1 MRRMKGAAIAVTA
14 GLLAAACSSSSHKSS
29 EATPS
34 AGPSSSAP
42 SASAPAT
49 TTPAASS
56 APASAQ
62 ASAPASSAPAASA
75 PAGSIAPAAWKQGGT
90 VTISN
95 EQGQTWPCQF
105 NPFNPAVDSESL
117 GFVYEPLIFVDL
129 LNNSAE
135 TPMLATGYQ
144 WSADKKSIVFT
155 IRDGVQWSDGQ
166 PFSAA
171 DVAFTFNLMKTVPAL
186 DLYSLWSAAGLQ
198 SVTASGNQVTMTFSS
213 VATTYFFNFADQVGI
228 VPQHIFSAGDAA
240 AHPDTWPD
248 VAPIG
253 TGPFTVSPCTAN
265 NIQYVANPHYWM
277 PGRPYIQKVE
287 YPAYL
292 DNNPANLDL
301 ASGKAQWGSQFIPN
315 IKQAYLSKSK
325 DNNTW
330 SPPVTN
336 VEIFPNLDP
345 SHKATSTLAVRQAI
359 AAALDRTQI
368 ATIGEGGQQPA
379 ANQTGV
385 VVPTFQK
392 YFDSAALTA
401 SGYDKPNVA
410 KATQLMASAGYS
422 TSKPLKLSIITITGY
437 TDWDASLAVI
447 KQELKPI
454 GIDLTVNDEAQQT
467 YDAAL
472 YNGNFDLAYYGEA
485 GGPSPYYEM
494 RQILDSAN
502 TAPVGKQANSNYERY
517 KNPAVDAL
525 FAQYPTADDAGQ
537 VAIIKQIEAAM
548 IKDVPIIPTTESVDW
563 FQYNT
568 SDLQGWPTPAN
579 PYTQPAAFNV
589 PDAEQLL
596 LHLYSKAAQ

>member
-14 GLLAAACSSSSHKSS
+14 GLLAAACGSSGHKAATVST
-29 EATPS
+29 ATPVAS
-34 AGPSSSAP
+34 ASSSAP
-42 SASAPAT
+42 VT
-49 TTPAASS
+49 T
-56 APASAQ
+56 
-62 ASAPASSAPAASA
+62 SAPASSAPASVA
-75 PAGSIAPAAWKQGGT
+75 PASSAAPTYKQGGT

-95 EQGQTWPCQF
+95 EQGQTWTCQF
-105 NPFNPAVDSESL
+105 NPFNPAVNLEAL
-117 GFVYEPLIFVDL
+117 GYVYEPLIFVDL

-155 IRDGVQWSDGQ
+155 
-166 PFSAA
+166 
-171 DVAFTFNLMKTVPAL
+171 FNLMKTVPAL
-186 DLYSLWSAAGLQ
+186 DLYALWTDAGLQ
-198 SVTASGNQVTMTFSS
+198 SVTASGNQVTMTFAQ

-228 VPQHIFSAGDAA
+228 VPEHIFSTGDAA
-240 AHPDTWPD
+240 AHPDTWADPNP
-248 VAPIG
+248 VA
-253 TGPFTVSPCTAN
+253 TGPFTVSPCTPN
-265 NIQYVANPHYWM
+265 NIQMVANPTYWAK
-277 PGRPYIQKVE
+277 GEPYIQKVE

-359 AAALDRTQI
+359 AAAID
-368 ATIGEGGQQPA
+368 EGGQQPA

-410 KATQLMASAGYS
+410 KAIQLMASAGYS

-454 GIDLTVNDEAQQT
+454 GINLTVDDLAQQT
-467 YDAAL
+467 YDDEL
-472 YNGNFDLAYYGEA
+472 FNGNFDLAYYGEA
-485 GGPSPYYEM
+485 GGPSPFYEL
-494 RQILDSAN
+494 RQILSSAN
-502 TAPVGKQANSNYERY
+502 TAPIGKQANSNYERY

-525 FAQYPTADDAGQ
+525 FQQYPTADDAGQ

-568 SDLQGWPTPAN
+568 SDLQGWPTPDN
-579 PYTQPAAFNV
+579 PYAQPAAFNV
-589 PDAEQLL
+589 PDGEQLL
-596 LHLYSKAAQ
+596 LHLYSKSAQ

>member
-1 MRRMKGAAIAVTA
+1 
-14 GLLAAACSSSSHKSS
+14 
-29 EATPS
+29 
-34 AGPSSSAP
+34 
-42 SASAPAT
+42 
-49 TTPAASS
+49 
-56 APASAQ
+56 
-62 ASAPASSAPAASA
+62 
-75 PAGSIAPAAWKQGGT
+75 
-90 VTISN
+90 
-95 EQGQTWPCQF
+95 
-105 NPFNPAVDSESL
+105 
-117 GFVYEPLIFVDL
+117 
-129 LNNSAE
+129 
-135 TPMLATGYQ
+135 MLATGYQ
-144 WSADKKSIVFT
+144 WAADKKSIVFT

-171 DVAFTFNLMKTVPAL
+171 DVAFTFNLMKKVPAL
-186 DLYSLWSAAGLQ
+186 DLYSLWTNAGLQ
-198 SVTASGNQVTMTFSS
+198 SVAANGNQVTMTFSS
-213 VATTYFFNFADQVGI
+213 VATTYFFNFAAQVGI

-240 AHPDTWPD
+240 AHPDTWAD

-265 NIQYVANPHYWM
+265 NIQYIANPHYWM

-315 IKQAYLSKSK
+315 IKQAYLSKSA
-325 DNNTW
+325 DNHTW

-359 AAALDRTQI
+359 AAAIDRTQI
-368 ATIGEGGQQPA
+368 AAIGEGGQQPA

-392 YFDSAALTA
+392 YFDSAALAA

-410 KATQLMASAGYS
+410 KALQLMASAGYS
-422 TSKPLKLSIITITGY
+422 PAKPLKLSIITITGY

-454 GIDLTVNDEAQQT
+454 GINLTVNDEAQQT
-467 YDAAL
+467 YDDAL
-472 YNGNFDLAYYGEA
+472 FNGNFDLAYYGEA
-485 GGPSPYYEM
+485 GGPSPFYEM
-494 RQILDSAN
+494 RQILSSSN
-502 TAPVGKQANSNYERY
+502 TAPIGKQANSNYERY

-525 FAQYPTADDAGQ
+525 FQQYPTADDAGQ

-568 SDLQGWPTPAN
+568 SDLQGWPTPDN
-579 PYTQPAAFNV
+579 PYAQPAAFNV
-589 PDAEQLL
+589 PDGEQLL

>member
-1 MRRMKGAAIAVTA
+1 MRRMRGAAIAVTA

-29 EATPS
+29 GATPS
-34 AGPSSSAP
+34 AGPSSAAP

-49 TTPAASS
+49 TAPAASS
-56 APASAQ
+56 APASA
-62 ASAPASSAPAASA
+62 PASSAPASA
-75 PAGSIAPAAWKQGGT
+75 PAASAGASIAPAQWKQGGT

-105 NPFNPAVDSESL
+105 NPFNPAVDSEAL
-117 GFVYEPLIFVDL
+117 GFVYEPLIYVDL

-135 TPMLATGYQ
+135 TPMLATGYK
-144 WSADKKSIVFT
+144 WSDDKKSIVFT

-171 DVAFTFNLMKTVPAL
+171 DVAYTFNLMKKVPAL
-186 DLYSLWSAAGLQ
+186 DLYSLWTNAGLQ
-198 SVTASGNQVTMTFSS
+198 SVTASGNQITMTFSS

-240 AHPDTWPD
+240 AHPDTWAD

-265 NIQYVANPHYWM
+265 NIQYIANPHYWM

-345 SHKATSTLAVRQAI
+345 SHKATSTSAVRQAI
-359 AAALDRTQI
+359 AAAIDRTQI
-368 ATIGEGGQQPA
+368 AAIGEGGQQPA

-392 YFDSAALTA
+392 YFDSAALAA

-410 KATQLMASAGYS
+410 KAIQLMASAGYS
-422 TSKPLKLSIITITGY
+422 PAKPLKLSIITITGY

-454 GIDLTVNDEAQQT
+454 GINLTVNDEAQQT
-467 YDAAL
+467 YDDAL
-472 YNGNFDLAYYGEA
+472 FNGNFDLAYYGEA

-494 RQILDSAN
+494 RQILSSAN
-502 TAPVGKQANSNYERY
+502 TAPIGKQANSNYERY

-525 FAQYPTADDAGQ
+525 FQQYPTADDAGQ

-548 IKDVPIIPTTESVDW
+548 LKDVPIIPTTESVDW

-568 SDLQGWPTPAN
+568 SDLQGWPTQQN
-579 PYTQPAAFNV
+579 PYAQPAAFNV
-589 PDAEQLL
+589 PDGEQLL

>member
-1 MRRMKGAAIAVTA
+1 M
-14 GLLAAACSSSSHKSS
+14 
-29 EATPS
+29 
-34 AGPSSSAP
+34 
-42 SASAPAT
+42 
-49 TTPAASS
+49 
-56 APASAQ
+56 
-62 ASAPASSAPAASA
+62 
-75 PAGSIAPAAWKQGGT
+75 
-90 VTISN
+90 
-95 EQGQTWPCQF
+95 
-105 NPFNPAVDSESL
+105 
-117 GFVYEPLIFVDL
+117 
-129 LNNSAE
+129 
-135 TPMLATGYQ
+135 
-144 WSADKKSIVFT
+144 
-155 IRDGVQWSDGQ
+155 QWSDGQ

-171 DVAFTFNLMKTVPAL
+171 DVAFTFNLMKKVPAL
-186 DLYSLWSAAGLQ
+186 DLYSLWTNAGLQ
-198 SVTASGNQVTMTFSS
+198 SVAANGNQVTMTFSS

-228 VPQHIFSAGDAA
+228 VPQHVFSAGDAA
-240 AHPDTWPD
+240 AHPDTWAD
-248 VAPIG
+248 AAPIG

-359 AAALDRTQI
+359 AAAIDRTQI

-410 KATQLMASAGYS
+410 KAMQLMASAGYS
-422 TSKPLKLSIITITGY
+422 PSKPLKLSIITITGY

-454 GIDLTVNDEAQQT
+454 GINLTVNDEAQQT
-467 YDAAL
+467 YDDAL
-472 YNGNFDLAYYGEA
+472 YNGNFDLAYYGEP

-494 RQILDSAN
+494 RQILSSAN
-502 TAPVGKQANSNYERY
+502 TAPIGKQANSNYERY

-525 FAQYPTADDAGQ
+525 FQQYPTADDAGQ

-568 SDLQGWPTPAN
+568 SDLQGWPTPDN
-579 PYTQPAAFNV
+579 PYAQPAAFNV